1 MVILVFTVGQLAVDQ
16 VAQCIVGVFDAV
28 VFFEAVAAA
37 DVVAFALSFCHFVGK
52 DVVGG
57 VEGEGFAAAGLAVA
71 CLLNMSDFVVNVIE
85 DAASLVGALNEVA
98 GFVVGVAAVDGA
110 AGQRV
115 LFAVKRL
122 CAAPD
127 GMLAFQTTHGVVVV
141 QTADAA
147 LRPLDFAV
155 QFVAFDVGYDFAV
168 EADLVQV
175 SAAVVQVIDMAA
187 VGQDGAF
194 EPVDVPSLGT
204 VFQMTSM
211 LTVNKIVKEQMVQT
225 TSKKV
230 LRSSEKQKPR
240 ACVPYIP
247 YVRTEGFVWATACY
261 L

>member
-1 MVILVFTVGQLAVDQ
+1 
-16 VAQCIVGVFDAV
+16 
-28 VFFEAVAAA
+28 
-37 DVVAFALSFCHFVGK
+37 
-52 DVVGG
+52 
-57 VEGEGFAAAGLAVA
+57 
-71 CLLNMSDFVVNVIE
+71 
-85 DAASLVGALNEVA
+85 
-98 GFVVGVAAVDGA
+98 
-110 AGQRV
+110 
-115 LFAVKRL
+115 
-122 CAAPD
+122 
-127 GMLAFQTTHGVVVV
+127 
-141 QTADAA
+141 
-147 LRPLDFAV
+147 
-155 QFVAFDVGYDFAV
+155 
-168 EADLVQV
+168 
-175 SAAVVQVIDMAA
+175 MAA